1 MGTQV
6 VGEKTPHVDRRVE
19 RSRRAIKEAFSRLLA
34 ERTLDQITVS
44 ALAREAGVDRK
55 TFYQHFGSIDG
66 LVDVVVDD
74 AVSRV
79 MDVVASS
86 IKPLAV
92 ESPNNAVAAIKAF
105 SHTINVAVRDI
116 MLARHVAVVA
126 PVSLEDITT
135 RVSRSL
141 ERELDSR
148 HIKVRGVSS
157 EVLDYCMVFA
167 LNGAIGIWRAW
178 DRTGRSTGAD

>member
-126 PVSLEDITT
+126 PVSLED
-135 RVSRSL
+135 
-141 ERELDSR
+141 
-148 HIKVRGVSS
+148 VSS

-178 DRTGRSTGAD
+178 DRAGRSTGADEVQRTAERLTTSALLSMTLG